1 MYYQIKET
9 LTACEREKCKDR
21 QYPYVAL
28 ITKEEFENGSDL
40 FDMGIELDL
49 VYDDSATTKV
59 EVNYD
64 SLTGHFSIPGREE
77 EEERS
82 HDFAFVM
89 DERGIVFINDD
100 GTARKI
106 IDKIRMTKRWKLP
119 SLERFFYDFLEG
131 IVNKDIPMLERYD
144 KELDEMED
152 RILDGNIEGIMT
164 RLVDIRSIVLDYR
177 PHYEQLI
184 DLAQELEENENN
196 FFAEENLRYFHLFK
210 ERASRLQ
217 DVLSAL
223 REHTMQVRD
232 LHQAQIDVRQNRNM
246 TVLTMIATIF
256 TPLTLITGWF
266 GMNFKYMP
274 ELEQPWA
281 YPLLIVICLIIV
293 ISTFLLYKK
302 KNLL

>member
-9 LTACEREKCKDR
+9 LIESTKEKCLDR
-21 QYPYVAL
+21 SIPYVAL
-28 ITKEEFENGSDL
+28 VTKEEFENTTDL

-64 SLTGHFSIPGREE
+64 SLTGHFSIPAREDE
-77 EEERS
+77 METS

-89 DERGIVFINDD
+89 DDHGVVFINDD

-106 IDKIRMTKRWKLP
+106 IDRIRLTKKWKLP

-131 IVNKDIPMLERYD
+131 IVAGDIPMLEKYD
-144 KELDEMED
+144 CELDAMED

-164 RLVDIRSIVLDYR
+164 RMVDIRSILLQLR

-184 DLAQELEENENN
+184 DLAQELEENEND

-246 TVLTMIATIF
+246 TVLTIIAAIF

-274 ELEQPWA
+274 ELDQPWA
-281 YPLLIVICLIIV
+281 YPLVAVVCLIIV
-293 ISTFLLYKK
+293 ISAVIFFKK
-302 KNLL
+302 KKML